1 MFMLLTRLGEGSSCV
16 VTGDG
21 SQVDLAEG
29 IPSGLV
35 EAEAAMKDVAGVKFI
50 RFSRGDVVRH
60 AVVSEIIDAYENYR
74 KTNKNGSNKGT
85 SGSR

>member
-21 SQVDLAEG
+21 SQVDLADG
-29 IPSGLV
+29 IPSGLI
-35 EAEAAMKDVAGVKFI
+35 EAEAAMENVAGVKFI

-74 KTNKNGSNKGT
+74 NADKNGSARGR